1 MDTRFLQTL
10 LAVIDHGSV
19 AEAARRLNLT
29 PSAVVQRIRALED
42 DIGQPLVQRAGQ
54 TMQATPAGTAILPE
68 ARRLL
73 AVEADLKA
81 AATAGQDVGL
91 LRIGV
96 INSVLTGLLP
106 DVMVSLERSHPG
118 MELYILPGMSS
129 DLHDRVADGSLD
141 AAILIEPPFVL
152 PKTLRWTPLRREA
165 LLLIT
170 PLSVQE
176 DSPAAILRQAP
187 FIRYDRNHWGGR
199 LVEQYLRRQ
208 RLHPQERHELDS
220 LEAITVLV
228 SRGLGVSLIPDWLPP
243 WPEGTDLRRIAL
255 PEAPARTIGLLTPVA
270 STRQR
275 LIGAFCAAA
284 LRLCDHKGKSG
295 EMNAPSGGEATVSVR

>member
-29 PSAVVQRIRALED
+29 PSAVAQRIRALED
-42 DIGQPLVQRAGQ
+42 EIGQPLVQRAGQ
-54 TMQATPAGTAILPE
+54 TLQATPAGTAILPE

-73 AVEADLKA
+73 AAEADLKA
-81 AATAGQDVGL
+81 AATAGQDRGV

-106 DVMVSLERSHPG
+106 DMMVALERSHPG
-118 MELYILPGMSS
+118 IELYILPGMSS

-152 PKTLRWTPLRREA
+152 PKTLQWTPLRREA

-170 PLSVQE
+170 PLSVPE
-176 DSPAAILRQAP
+176 EAPALLLRTRP

-243 WPEGTDLRRIAL
+243 WPEGTALRRIVL
-255 PEAPARTIGLLTPVA
+255 PDAPARSIGLLAPVA

-275 LIGAFCAAA
+275 LIDAFCQTA
-284 LRLCDHKGKSG
+284 LRLCAGKGL
-295 EMNAPSGGEATVSVR
+295 APPAGAAAAASVR